1 MISFDNDSSGLASM
15 QKLVESK
22 EEFKFFKWFNE
33 NTKQKD
39 INEYVVFKD
48 DVNIF
53 SDKALLEKLIVGK
66 LSMKMY
72 LMRNGFHLEVKKAVA
87 NDSSPSKTRKIF

>member
-1 MISFDNDSSGLASM
+1 M

-22 EEFKFFKWFNE
+22 EDFKFFKWFNE

-72 LMRNGFHLEVKKAVA
+72 LMRNGFHLKVKKGCC
-87 NDSSPSKTRKIF
+87 K